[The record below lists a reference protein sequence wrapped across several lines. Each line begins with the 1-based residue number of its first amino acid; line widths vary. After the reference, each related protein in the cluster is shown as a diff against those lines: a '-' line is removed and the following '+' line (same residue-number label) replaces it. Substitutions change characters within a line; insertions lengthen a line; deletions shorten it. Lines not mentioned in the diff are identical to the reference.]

1 MNDIPRIIPTPPIR
15 LIDQIRYFIRQ
26 RGLAYKTEKTYISW
40 ILRYIRFHKLNHP
53 SELSE
58 PHIEMFLDDLAINQ
72 YAAKNTQRTAL
83 NAIIFLYREFLNI
96 EIKQLSFSYAKS
108 PRKLPVVFSHSEAMC
123 IINELHYPYKLMAQ
137 LMFGCGLRISECI
150 RLRVKDLD
158 FAMCVLII
166 RDGKGGKDRT
176 SVLPKILH
184 EALSDQIDR
193 VRLIH
198 KQDKNNNI
206 SGVYLPNRLAIKYP
220 KAEHSLAWQYLFPA
234 KSIGKDP
241 RANVLR
247 RHHVMD
253 RTVQKAVQQAI
264 KNSNIH
270 KHASCHTFRHS
281 FATSLLQQGYDI
293 RTIQK
298 LLGHAK
304 VETTEIYTHVI
315 NQGANAVKSP
325 LERCVD

>member
-1 MNDIPRIIPTPPIR
+1 MNDIPKIIPNPPVR
-15 LIDQIRYFIRQ
+15 LIDQIRFFIRQ

-40 ILRYIRFHKLNHP
+40 IVRYIRFHKLKHP
-53 SELSE
+53 SGLSE
-58 PHIEMFLDDLAINQ
+58 AHIEMFLDDLAIRQ
-72 YAAKNTQRTAL
+72 FAAKNTQRTAL
-83 NAIIFLYREFLNI
+83 NAIIFLYREFLKV
-96 EIKQLSFSYAKS
+96 EIKQLKFSYAKA
-108 PRKLPVVFSHSEAMC
+108 PRRLPVVFSHAEAMSV
-123 IINELHYPYKLMAQ
+123 ISLLPSPYKLMAQ
-137 LMFGCGLRISECI
+137 LMFGSGLRISECI

-158 FAMCVLII
+158 FAMNVTIV
-166 RDGKGGKDRT
+166 RDGKGCKDRST
-176 SVLPKILH
+176 VLPNVLF
-184 EALSDQIDR
+184 APLADQIER

-198 KQDKNNNI
+198 KQDGENNI
-206 SGVYLPNRLAIKYP
+206 SGVFLPNRLAIKYP
-220 KAEHSLAWQYLFPA
+220 AAEHSLEWQYLFPSKNIA
-234 KSIGKDP
+234 RDP

-247 RHHVMD
+247 RHHIMD
-253 RTVQKAVQQAI
+253 RTLQRKVKTAI
-264 KNSNIH
+264 KQSNIH

-325 LERCVD
+325 LEREIN

>member
-1 MNDIPRIIPTPPIR
+1 MNDIPKIIPNPPVR
-15 LIDQIRYFIRQ
+15 LIDQIRFFIRQ

-40 ILRYIRFHKLNHP
+40 IVRYIRFHKLKHP
-53 SELSE
+53 SDLSE
-58 PHIEMFLDDLAINQ
+58 AHIEMFLDDLAIRQ
-72 YAAKNTQRTAL
+72 FAAKNTQRTAL
-83 NAIIFLYREFLNI
+83 NAIIFLYREFLKV
-96 EIKQLSFSYAKS
+96 EIKQLKFSYAKA
-108 PRKLPVVFSHSEAMC
+108 PRRLPVVFSHAEAMSV
-123 IINELHYPYKLMAQ
+123 ISLLPYPYKLMAQ
-137 LMFGCGLRISECI
+137 LMFGSGLRISECI

-158 FAMCVLII
+158 FAMNVTIV
-166 RDGKGGKDRT
+166 RDGKGCKDRST
-176 SVLPKILH
+176 VLPNVLF
-184 EALSDQIDR
+184 APLADQIER

-198 KQDKNNNI
+198 KQDGENNI
-206 SGVYLPNRLAIKYP
+206 SGVFLPNRLAIKYP
-220 KAEHSLAWQYLFPA
+220 AAEHSLEWQYLFPSKNIA
-234 KSIGKDP
+234 RDP

-247 RHHVMD
+247 RHHIMD
-253 RTVQKAVQQAI
+253 RTLQRKVKTAI
-264 KNSNIH
+264 KQSNIH

-325 LERCVD
+325 LEREIN

>member
-1 MNDIPRIIPTPPIR
+1 
-15 LIDQIRYFIRQ
+15 
-26 RGLAYKTEKTYISW
+26 
-40 ILRYIRFHKLNHP
+40 
-53 SELSE
+53 LSE
-58 PHIEMFLDDLAINQ
+58 PHIEMFLDDLAIRQ

-96 EIKQLSFSYAKS
+96 EIKQLKFSYAKA
-108 PRKLPVVFSHSEAMC
+108 PRRLPVVFSHTEAMSV
-123 IINELHYPYKLMAQ
+123 IHILPYPYKLMAQ
-137 LMFGCGLRISECI
+137 LMFGCGLRISECL

-158 FAMCVLII
+158 FAMSVTIV
-166 RDGKGGKDRT
+166 RDGKGCKDRST
-176 SVLPKILH
+176 VLPKILQ
-184 EALSDQIDR
+184 EAISNQIEH
-193 VRLIH
+193 VRLIL
-198 KQDKNNNI
+198 KQDTENKV
-206 SGVYLPNRLAIKYP
+206 SGVFMPNRLAIKYP
-220 KAEHSLAWQYLFPA
+220 AASHNLEWQYLFPS
-234 KSIGKDP
+234 KNISKDP
-241 RANVLR
+241 RANVYR

-253 RTVQKAVQQAI
+253 RTLQRVVKKAI
-264 KNSNIH
+264 KESKIY

-325 LERCVD
+325 LERCIN